1 MELRW
6 WVLIAAGLLCLAVG
20 VAAAWL
26 TPVERVARRLR
37 PLAHVNR
44 LTRLPEF
51 ARVQR
56 IYLITMAATAGLLL
70 IVFLSAIVAA
80 ARPVQL
86 ASANDGYDAAHPR
99 DVMLCVGQPITDP
112 TTADFLNY
120 YAEQAKSFTN
130 EQVGV
135 TSTSLRVMPMTRD
148 NVFIE
153 QRLRY
158 FASMAQIQQQIDTR
172 RDVPLEERL
181 ELAGGVEEFGRTV
194 NYVDYATS
202 LEDVLALCLSGFPD
216 LDKASDHRRQLVYLG
231 YSRLRSAEDT
241 RPALFSADQ
250 VQGMAQRGGVQINAI
265 SRADVAETSEE
276 GNDDLRALAEATG
289 GRFTLYNPAGTA
301 GGTSQ
306 VLSASLDEITDNSP
320 AAASLGV
327 SEDTPRYFDR
337 PQFPLAVAVIAAA
350 LLSVALVVLR
360 R

>member
-1 MELRW
+1 MELKW
-6 WVLIAAGLLCLAVG
+6 WVILAAGLLCLAVG
-20 VAAAWL
+20 AAAAWL
-26 TPVERVARRLR
+26 APVERVARRLR

-56 IYLITMAATAGLLL
+56 IYMITMAVTAGLLL

-86 ASANDGYDAAHPR
+86 AAADDGYDAAHPR
-99 DVMLCVGQPITDP
+99 DVMLCVGQPVTDP

-130 EQVGV
+130 EQIGL
-135 TSTSLRVMPMTRD
+135 TSANLRVMPMTRD
-148 NVFIE
+148 NTFIE

-158 FASMAQIQQQIDTR
+158 FASMPQIQQALDTHQEVSL
-172 RDVPLEERL
+172 DDRL
-181 ELAGGVEEFGRTV
+181 ELAGGIEAFARTV

-202 LEDVLALCLSGFPD
+202 LEDVLALCLSGFPA
-216 LDKASDHRRQLVYLG
+216 LDNTSDHRRQLVYLG
-231 YSRLRSAEDT
+231 YSRFRSSEET
-241 RPALFSADQ
+241 RPALYTLDQ
-250 VQGMAQRGGVQINAI
+250 VQSMAQRGGVQINAI
-265 SRADVAETSEE
+265 SRADVAETSDQ
-276 GNDDLRALAEATG
+276 GNDGLRTLTDATG

-306 VLSASLDEITDNSP
+306 VLSASLEEITDNPP

-327 SEDTPRYFDR
+327 STNTPRYFDK
-337 PQFPLAVAVIAAA
+337 PQLPLAVAVVAAA
-350 LLSVALVVLR
+350 LLSVGLVVLR